1 MAFGAISRYHFY
13 WFLHPKSIISTG
25 RARYHFQK
33 FSTVVGDVCVLD
45 SVVDNS
51 NFVKK
56 AICEAALGLADM
68 MFVEYQQT
76 GGFVL
81 TYS

>member
-33 FSTVVGDVCVLD
+33 F
-45 SVVDNS
+45 
-51 NFVKK
+51 
-56 AICEAALGLADM
+56 
-68 MFVEYQQT
+68 
-76 GGFVL
+76 L
-81 TYS
+81 TEEKVSGTQKRWCR